1 MSRQKR
7 MLIALTGVLLAAAA
21 LAEEGAAPIEHF
33 YRISERVA
41 IGGQPT
47 PEQIEALSSEKF
59 NGVINLREDAEF
71 NDGPQAR
78 AARDWGMTFVRVP
91 VSREAPS
98 DASVEKFLEATDDP
112 ALYPVFI
119 YCGTGNRAAAFW
131 MIRRVVRDGWTL
143 ADAEAEA
150 SRAGLQAG
158 KMLDFARDYAQR
170 HGKKA
175 ASAS

>member
-1 MSRQKR
+1 MGRQKR
-7 MLIALTGVLLAAAA
+7 VLSVLAGVLLAAAV
-21 LAEEGAAPIEHF
+21 LAGEGTAPIEHF

-47 PEQIEALSSEKF
+47 PEQIETLSSEKF

-112 ALYPVFI
+112 SLYPIFI

-131 MIRRVVRDGWTL
+131 MIRRVVRDDWTL
-143 ADAEAEA
+143 ADAEDEA
-150 SRAGLQAG
+150 NRAGLQAG

-175 ASAS
+175 SSAS

>member
-1 MSRQKR
+1 MGRRKR
-7 MLIALTGVLLAAAA
+7 VFIALTGVLLASAV
-21 LAEEGAAPIEHF
+21 LAEEATAPIEHF
-33 YRISERVA
+33 YRINERVA

-59 NGVINLREDAEF
+59 NGVINLREEAEF

-98 DASVEKFLEATDDP
+98 DAAVERFLVATDDQ

-119 YCGTGNRAAAFW
+119 YCGSGHRAAAFW
-131 MIRRVVRDGWTL
+131 MIRRVVRDGWTV

-170 HGKKA
+170 HGKNA
-175 ASAS
+175 GNAS

>member
-1 MSRQKR
+1 MNTEKR
-7 MLIALTGVLLAAAA
+7 VLTALTGFPL
-21 LAEEGAAPIEHF
+21 GAMAFAQQATAPIEHF
-33 YRISERVA
+33 HRISDRVA
-41 IGGQPT
+41 VGGQPT
-47 PEQIEALSSEKF
+47 PEQIETLSSEKF

-112 ALYPVFI
+112 SLYPIFI
-119 YCGTGNRAAAFW
+119 YCGSGNRAAAFW

-150 SRAGLQAG
+150 TRAGLQAG
-158 KMLDFARDYAQR
+158 KMLDFAKDYAQR
-170 HGKKA
+170 HEKKA
-175 ASAS
+175 SSAS

>member
-1 MSRQKR
+1 MGRQKR
-7 MLIALTGVLLAAAA
+7 VLGVLAGVLLAAAVFA
-21 LAEEGAAPIEHF
+21 GEGTAPIEHF

-41 IGGQPT
+41 VGGQPT
-47 PEQIEALSSEKF
+47 PEQIESLSSEKF
-59 NGVINLREDAEF
+59 NGVINLREDAEY

-112 ALYPVFI
+112 ALYPIFI

-150 SRAGLQAG
+150 NRAGLQSG

-170 HGKKA
+170 HGKKTAA
-175 ASAS
+175 AS